1 MAMKSV
7 FGKDWL
13 KTYLNVR
20 LQNFND
26 HEDPQILMNGQ
37 GCTRKNSNKQP
48 NMIFCTTQK
57 FELGCEECV

>member
-1 MAMKSV
+1 MAMKNV

-26 HEDPQILMNGQ
+26 HKDPQILMNG
-37 GCTRKNSNKQP
+37 
-48 NMIFCTTQK
+48 
-57 FELGCEECV
+57 

>member
-1 MAMKSV
+1 MNTRKFIHLENNKKKIGLMAMKSV

-26 HEDPQILMNGQ
+26 HEDP
-37 GCTRKNSNKQP
+37 
-48 NMIFCTTQK
+48 
-57 FELGCEECV
+57 